1 MQQAATRAERASL
14 SAIEGSTAALTNAF
28 VINLVSSTTP
38 VALTR
43 PDHAGLRRFNFFVS
57 RRREQDGRE
66 RFRLHMGYFE
76 SQEEAEKLL
85 DIVREIYPGAWAGMA
100 PGRGLRTS
108 AAPDAQSPA
117 ATAAATPPS
126 IARPTALPA
135 APAVARTGPR
145 VVAASIASASVVRA
159 AVAPMARTHD
169 APASGPQRPASERH
183 TAVGA
188 LGGVRSAIDAH
199 DQSGSGAD
207 GMRSSSPGGTTMPS
221 AASIPTCQPAF
232 STSVSASA
240 STPAPV
246 VARATVP
253 TLRAAT
259 PTASRSA
266 PAAPPS
272 EETLTNTGALR
283 VLEGSAPSAATK
295 PQSSSRSRTPAPAHE
310 KACYAVQ
317 LVWSVKP
324 IEMTRVPQLAIFS
337 AYTLYGAQGHRDG
350 RRWYGLR
357 LGFFTDAISAKQVAH
372 YVRADFATVSVVP
385 VTTRERDQAGRAVSG
400 AAAASA
406 VTAAPAHAP
415 LPVQP
420 PAGSAG
426 RDGSAVSMDEFKLID
441 DAASAP
447 IKAPKQPRAAAPSAS
462 RAKRGAPGKRVVV
475 RRVGQVHAQRKVK
488 PMTLE
493 ETLEILGANQLEVEG
508 KGKGNASYRSADES
522 GVRHVRLERVKGKP
536 SKLSRLFDR
545 LSERLG

>member
-14 SAIEGSTAALTNAF
+14 GAVDGNAPALTNAF

-117 ATAAATPPS
+117 AGAATPP
-126 IARPTALPA
+126 P
-135 APAVARTGPR
+135 
-145 VVAASIASASVVRA
+145 IASAAVPSVARAGARVATVTAAAPVARA
-159 AVAPMARTHD
+159 AVAPVVRVHH
-169 APASGPQRPASERH
+169 APAPSPLRPESERH
-183 TAVGA
+183 TAAGA
-188 LGGVRSAIDAH
+188 LGSVRAAIAAVDKTGPKADEVRSRP
-199 DQSGSGAD
+199 
-207 GMRSSSPGGTTMPS
+207 RSAATMPS
-221 AASIPTCQPAF
+221 AASIPTCLPAF
-232 STSVSASA
+232 SAPVSASVSAPA
-240 STPAPV
+240 S
-246 VARATVP
+246 VAAHATVP
-253 TLRAAT
+253 TLRPAMPA
-259 PTASRSA
+259 ASRSA
-266 PAAPPS
+266 TAAPPS
-272 EETLTNTGALR
+272 DETLSNTGALR
-283 VLEGSAPSAATK
+283 VLEGSAPRTATR

-324 IEMTRVPQLAIFS
+324 IDMTRVPQLAIFS

-357 LGFFTDAISAKQVAH
+357 LGFFTDAISAKQVAQ

-385 VTTRERDQAGRAVSG
+385 VTSRERDQAGRAVSG
-400 AAAASA
+400 SAAG
-406 VTAAPAHAP
+406 TAAPSAAANTP
-415 LPVQP
+415 LPAQP
-420 PAGSAG
+420 PASSAARSG
-426 RDGSAVSMDEFKLID
+426 PAVSMDEFKLID
-441 DAASAP
+441 DAVSAP
-447 IKAPKQPRAAAPSAS
+447 IKAPKQPRAAAQSAP
-462 RAKRGAPGKRVVV
+462 RPKRGAPGKRVVV

-508 KGKGNASYRSADES
+508 GAAAPQRSADEA
-522 GVRHVRLERVKGKP
+522 GVRQVQLERIKGKP

>member
-1 MQQAATRAERASL
+1 MQQAATRAERASS
-14 SAIEGSTAALTNAF
+14 SAVEGNAAALTNAF
-28 VINLVSSTTP
+28 VINLVSSTSP

-108 AAPDAQSPA
+108 AAPEAQSAVAAVATPPPIASPA
-117 ATAAATPPS
+117 APSVARASTRVATAAASAPV
-126 IARPTALPA
+126 AHAAA
-135 APAVARTGPR
+135 APAARTRTP
-145 VVAASIASASVVRA
+145 AAS
-159 AVAPMARTHD
+159 PL
-169 APASGPQRPASERH
+169 RPASERH

-188 LGGVRSAIDAH
+188 LGGVRAAIAALDEAGPNADA
-199 DQSGSGAD
+199 A
-207 GMRSSSPGGTTMPS
+207 RSRPRSPAAMPN
-221 AASIPTCQPAF
+221 AASIPTCPPAF
-232 STSVSASA
+232 SASVSASA
-240 STPAPV
+240 SVPIAT
-246 VARATVP
+246 RATVP
-253 TLRAAT
+253 TLRPAMPAAT
-259 PTASRSA
+259 RSV

-272 EETLTNTGALR
+272 EETLSNTGALR
-283 VLEGSAPSAATK
+283 VLEGSEASTATK
-295 PQSSSRSRTPAPAHE
+295 TQSSPRSRTSAPAHE

-324 IEMTRVPQLAIFS
+324 IDMGRVPQLAIFS

-400 AAAASA
+400 GAAG
-406 VTAAPAHAP
+406 TAATSGAAHTP
-415 LPVQP
+415 PPPQP
-420 PAGSAG
+420 PASSAARG
-426 RDGSAVSMDEFKLID
+426 GAAVSMDEFKLID
-441 DAASAP
+441 DADSAP
-447 IKAPKQPRAAAPSAS
+447 IKAPKLPRVAAQSAP
-462 RAKRGAPGKRVVV
+462 RPKRGPPGKRVVV
-475 RRVGQVHAQRKVK
+475 RRVGQVHAARRVK

-508 KGKGNASYRSADES
+508 GASRRSS
-522 GVRHVRLERVKGKP
+522 GDPSLRHVRLERVKGKP